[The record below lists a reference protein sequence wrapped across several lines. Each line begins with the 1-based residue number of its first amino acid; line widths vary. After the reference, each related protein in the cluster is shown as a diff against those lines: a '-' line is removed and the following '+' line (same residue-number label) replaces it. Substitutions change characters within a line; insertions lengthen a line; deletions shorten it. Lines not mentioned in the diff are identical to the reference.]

1 MICSVDTHTLL
12 QQFAEKSGKAI
23 VGIAEPAAKL
33 LDDDWP
39 GNAREL
45 RNVLERAV
53 SMTQHD
59 RVIVDDLPARVQQF
73 IRNEFVFGSADP
85 SNLCV
90 PR

>member
-1 MICSVDTHTLL
+1 
-12 QQFAEKSGKAI
+12 
-23 VGIAEPAAKL
+23 AEPAATKL
-33 LDDDWP
+33 LDYDWP
-39 GNAREL
+39 GNVREL